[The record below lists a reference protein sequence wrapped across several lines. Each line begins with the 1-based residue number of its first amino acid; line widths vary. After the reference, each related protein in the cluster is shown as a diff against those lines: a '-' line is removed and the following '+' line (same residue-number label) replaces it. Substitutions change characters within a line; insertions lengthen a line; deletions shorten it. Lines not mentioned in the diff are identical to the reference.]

1 MKNSSRPKFRKKAKP
16 DPASLKER
24 RRFMRIFRPFWPKN
38 ASTSTKP
45 GIRGDKRAQR
55 AWRSPKASCAR
66 ARRNAPSLETG
77 HPARFFQKE
86 RPSVGF
92 PSILAEEC
100 LNLSEAGNS
109 QRQTHTE
116 DSDALRNLQAR
127 KCAEFGNRPVGNG
140 LCFFRAADA
149 PILGANPPAFKRSGK
164 PVSKSLFEISAGRG
178 WIAFHPR
185 RFWQEAL
192 RLEKKPLPKSALRLN
207 PQPDMR
213 RKPAIRPLTRWSP
226 RCGLATRGAGS
237 RGRRP
242 A

>member
-24 RRFMRIFRPFWPKN
+24 RRFVRIFRPFWPKN

-77 HPARFFQKE
+77 YPARFFQKE

-127 KCAEFGNRPVGNG
+127 KCAESGNRPVGNG
-140 LCFFRAADA
+140 RHASSS
-149 PILGANPPAFKRSGK
+149 PRT
-164 PVSKSLFEISAGRG
+164 
-178 WIAFHPR
+178 R
-185 RFWQEAL
+185 RFWAQTL
-192 RLEKKPLPKSALRLN
+192 RLSSVQESRFPNLFSRSLPGAARSHSS
-207 PQPDMR
+207 
-213 RKPAIRPLTRWSP
+213 SP
-226 RCGLATRGAGS
+226 ILARS
-237 RGRRP
+237 P
-242 A
+242 PP